1 MKTAVRWLL
10 WLTSGALLLLLSTLG
25 LMWVWIN
32 ADSSFNTALLHA
44 ARWLPA
50 GHSLQTREVQGSI
63 AEGGHIGWLRWQHGG
78 LSVEASGVYLRW
90 SPAALLEGK
99 LHISELAVNTLR
111 VQDQRP
117 AAPDSPIVPPTQL
130 GLPLKVQA
138 SVRVGALQWLSSTP
152 QDFGA
157 FGFEYIFDS
166 DQHKLDKGYADI
178 LSNKFNFSGQLQAQ
192 GNLALVLQVAGT
204 VRQAMPGS
212 AESLEV
218 RAQAELNGFLAG
230 QGSKLTLSASLQP
243 RVGQDLRRQNAP
255 AAMQAQLSA
264 QVTPWQ
270 TQKIIQAQGQWQRLN
285 LAALWPQLPQTR
297 LDGTLTVQPRGPSW
311 QARVQLR
318 NTLPG
323 SLDQQRVP
331 LQSADAELSYLQ
343 GGWRV
348 QALQAL
354 GAGGKILAQGQL
366 PAAAQGVGL
375 SPWQAQMQVADINPA
390 AIDSRLPADA
400 IGGNISARQET
411 QGIHFEV
418 KLAGRVIAL
427 SGLNQPPV
435 PNTTPGLQL
444 LAQGVWTDPQL
455 RLSQLRI
462 TTDQAQ
468 LQAQLDYH
476 TTEYAGQGQLTLDV
490 PGLRAT
496 VAGQLGRTD
505 GAGSSTLDLSD
516 AALAMRWLERWPG
529 MRQRLG
535 PALAATQ
542 LNGQA
547 HLSAQWRGGW
557 QNQGHDLALVAQVR
571 SPRFD
576 WAPRSNA
583 AASATQP
590 AGRSRELQIDAS
602 GTRDHFV
609 LEGQGEVDFK
619 QQQMAWRTRV
629 QANRTPTDAWQ
640 AQLQQLDLDLRV
652 GQPQQ
657 LWQLALGDP
666 AGSGSATTVAPPG
679 VLLDWTTSAQ
689 RQTLNVA
696 AGQAHL
702 KGPLGGISLVQ
713 WQPLRWSQDQASADS
728 TKTPPPQWQSQ
739 GKIDRLPLAWVDLLG
754 SKTLADLGLG
764 SDLTFSGQWDAA
776 QSDTLHASLLLERSS
791 GDLHLLAGTV
801 GDQAVPAGMRETR
814 LQVNLDG
821 DRLSGNLRWD
831 SQRAGRA
838 LMAVSTQLQR
848 QNQTWALPGTAP
860 VGGSLQLDMPPMDA
874 WSVLAPPGWRMR
886 GTMNAHVNLDGTVDQ
901 PQWSGTLRAN
911 DLALRSLVDGIDFGQ
926 GRFEARLHD
935 QQLDISSFS
944 LRGAGASGAQ
954 GDNSAV
960 GGTLDITGSAQL
972 RPALP
977 AERRLHL
984 QLQAKA
990 QALRLSARPDR
1001 RITVSGKLSADWLD
1015 AKLTVRGALLADQA
1029 LVTLPEAST
1038 PQLGSDVVVRGADR
1052 LKLEPRPAASN
1063 ATRPDKT
1070 PQIDLEVELDP
1081 GKDFQ
1086 IRGMGVETRLAG
1098 KLKLSAKNLTQPNLN
1113 GTLRT
1118 VDGTYRAYGQR
1129 LDIERGLI
1137 RFNGPADNPA
1147 LTVLAIRPKL
1157 TQRVGVQ
1164 ISGTALAPVITL
1176 YADPDLPEA
1185 DKLGW
1190 LLLGRSPNGGG
1201 AETAVLQQAALA
1213 LLGKTGQG
1221 VTDSLSQALGL
1232 DEISF
1237 GSGGGTASSNSS
1249 DTAGT
1254 GSGSASITL
1263 GKRLSKDFY
1272 VAYESSFNGAMGV
1285 LRIFYDLSK
1294 NLTLRA
1300 QTGVESAVDLIYT
1313 LRYD

>member
-1 MKTAVRWLL
+1 LKAAVRWIL
-10 WLTSGALLLLLSTLG
+10 WLTSGMLLLLLTTLG
-25 LMWVWIN
+25 LMWVWIS

-50 GHSLQTREVQGSI
+50 GHSLQTHEVQGSI
-63 AEGGHIGWLRWQHGG
+63 AEGGHIGWLRWQHDS

-99 LHISELAVNTLR
+99 LHISELAINTLR

-117 AAPDSPIVPPTQL
+117 AAPDSPTVPPTQL

-138 SVRVGALQWLSSTP
+138 SVRVGALQWISSTP
-152 QDFGA
+152 QDFGV

-166 DQHKLDKGYADI
+166 YQHKLDKGYADI
-178 LSNKFNFSGQLQAQ
+178 LSNKFSFSGQLQAQ
-192 GNLALVLQVAGT
+192 GNLALALQVAGT

-212 AESLEV
+212 PQTLEV
-218 RAQAELNGFLAG
+218 PAQAELNGFLAG
-230 QGSKLTLSASLQP
+230 QDSKLTLTASLQP
-243 RVGQDLRRQNAP
+243 RLGQDLRRQNVS

-270 TQKIIQAQGQWQRLN
+270 TQKIIQAQGHWQRLN

-297 LDGTLTVQPRGPSW
+297 LDGTLTVQPRGPTW

-323 SLDQQRVP
+323 PLDQQRVP
-331 LQSADAELSYLQ
+331 LQSADAEFSYLQ

-348 QALQAL
+348 QTLQAL
-354 GAGGKILAQGQL
+354 GAGGRVLAQGQI

-375 SPWQAQMQVADINPA
+375 SPWQAQMQVTDINPA

-400 IGGNISARQET
+400 ISGNISARQET

-418 KLAGRVIAL
+418 KLAGRVSAL

-435 PNTTPGLQL
+435 PNTAPGLQL
-444 LAQGVWTDPQL
+444 MAQGVWTDPQL

-476 TTEYAGQGQLTLDV
+476 STEYAGQGQLTLDL
-490 PGLRAT
+490 PGLHAT

-505 GAGSSTLDLSD
+505 GAGNTTFDLSD

-535 PALAATQ
+535 SALAATQ
-542 LNGQA
+542 LKGQA
-547 HLSAQWRGGW
+547 HLSAQWQGGW
-557 QNQGHDLALVAQVR
+557 QNQGHDLALKAQVR

-576 WAPRSNA
+576 WAPRTSA
-583 AASATQP
+583 AASASQP

-602 GTRDHFV
+602 GTLDHFV
-609 LEGQGEVDFK
+609 LEGRGEVDFK

-629 QANRTPTDAWQ
+629 QASRTPTDAWQ

-657 LWQLALGDP
+657 RWQLALGDP
-666 AGSGSATTVAPPG
+666 AGSGSATAIAPPG

-702 KGPLGGISLVQ
+702 KGPLGGTSLVQ
-713 WQPLRWSQDQASADS
+713 WQPIRWSQDRASADS
-728 TKTPPPQWQSQ
+728 TRTPPPQWQSQ

-776 QSDTLHASLLLERSS
+776 QSDTLHASLLLERSA
-791 GDLHLLAGTV
+791 GDLRLLAGTV
-801 GDQAVPAGMRETR
+801 GDQMVPAGMRETR

-821 DRLSGNLRWD
+821 DRLSANLRWD

-838 LMAVSTQLQR
+838 LMAISTQIQ
-848 QNQTWALPGTAP
+848 QPNQTWALPGTAP
-860 VGGSLQLDMPPMDA
+860 VGGSLQLDLPPMDA

-886 GTMNAHVNLDGTVDQ
+886 GTMNAHVNLEGTVAE
-901 PQWSGTLRAN
+901 PKWSGTLQAN
-911 DLALRSLVDGIDFGQ
+911 DLALRSLVDGIDFSQ

-944 LRGAGASGAQ
+944 LRGAGASGARA
-954 GDNSAV
+954 DNSAV
-960 GGTLDITGSAQL
+960 GGTLNITGSAQL
-972 RPALP
+972 QPGNTTRNG
-977 AERRLHL
+977 LHL

-1001 RITVSGKLSADWLD
+1001 RVTVSGNLSADWLND
-1015 AKLTVRGALLADQA
+1015 RLTVRGALLADQA
-1029 LVTLPEAST
+1029 LFTLPEDST
-1038 PQLGSDVVVRGADR
+1038 PRLGSDVVVHGADR
-1052 LKLEPRPAASN
+1052 LKAEPRPAAGN
-1063 ATRPDKT
+1063 ATSTDKT
-1070 PQIDLEVELDP
+1070 PQIDLEVDLDP

-1137 RFNGPADNPA
+1137 RFTGPADNPA

-1164 ISGTALAPVITL
+1164 ISGTALAPIITL

-1190 LLLGRSPNGGG
+1190 LLLGRSPTGGG
-1201 AETAVLQQAALA
+1201 AEAAVMQQAALA

-1221 VTDSLSQALGL
+1221 MTDGLSQALGL

-1237 GSGGGTASSNSS
+1237 GSGGSTTTSSS
-1249 DTAGT
+1249 DTGNAD
-1254 GSGSASITL
+1254 SGSASITL

-1300 QTGVESAVDLIYT
+1300 QTGEESAVDLIYT

>member
-1 MKTAVRWLL
+1 
-10 WLTSGALLLLLSTLG
+10 
-25 LMWVWIN
+25 
-32 ADSSFNTALLHA
+32 
-44 ARWLPA
+44 
-50 GHSLQTREVQGSI
+50 
-63 AEGGHIGWLRWQHGG
+63 
-78 LSVEASGVYLRW
+78 
-90 SPAALLEGK
+90 
-99 LHISELAVNTLR
+99 
-111 VQDQRP
+111 
-117 AAPDSPIVPPTQL
+117 
-130 GLPLKVQA
+130 
-138 SVRVGALQWLSSTP
+138 
-152 QDFGA
+152 
-157 FGFEYIFDS
+157 
-166 DQHKLDKGYADI
+166 
-178 LSNKFNFSGQLQAQ
+178 
-192 GNLALVLQVAGT
+192 
-204 VRQAMPGS
+204 
-212 AESLEV
+212 
-218 RAQAELNGFLAG
+218 
-230 QGSKLTLSASLQP
+230 
-243 RVGQDLRRQNAP
+243 
-255 AAMQAQLSA
+255 
-264 QVTPWQ
+264 
-270 TQKIIQAQGQWQRLN
+270 
-285 LAALWPQLPQTR
+285 
-297 LDGTLTVQPRGPSW
+297 
-311 QARVQLR
+311 
-318 NTLPG
+318 
-323 SLDQQRVP
+323 
-331 LQSADAELSYLQ
+331 
-343 GGWRV
+343 
-348 QALQAL
+348 
-354 GAGGKILAQGQL
+354 
-366 PAAAQGVGL
+366 
-375 SPWQAQMQVADINPA
+375 
-390 AIDSRLPADA
+390 
-400 IGGNISARQET
+400 
-411 QGIHFEV
+411 
-418 KLAGRVIAL
+418 
-427 SGLNQPPV
+427 
-435 PNTTPGLQL
+435 
-444 LAQGVWTDPQL
+444 
-455 RLSQLRI
+455 
-462 TTDQAQ
+462 
-468 LQAQLDYH
+468 
-476 TTEYAGQGQLTLDV
+476 
-490 PGLRAT
+490 

-505 GAGSSTLDLSD
+505 GAGNTTFDLSD

-547 HLSAQWRGGW
+547 HLSAQWQGGW
-557 QNQGHDLALVAQVR
+557 QNQGHDLALQAQIR

-576 WAPRSNA
+576 WAPRTSA
-583 AASATQP
+583 AATTSQP

-602 GTRDHFV
+602 GTLDHFV

-657 LWQLALGDP
+657 RWQLALGDP
-666 AGSGSATTVAPPG
+666 AGSGSATAVAPPG

-702 KGPLGGISLVQ
+702 KGPLGGTSLVQ
-713 WQPLRWSQDQASADS
+713 WQPLRWSQDQTSADS

-776 QSDTLHASLLLERSS
+776 QSDTLHASLLLERSA
-791 GDLHLLAGTV
+791 GDLRLLAGTV
-801 GDQAVPAGMRETR
+801 GDQMVPAGMRETR

-821 DRLSGNLRWD
+821 DRLSANLRWD

-838 LMAVSTQLQR
+838 LMAVSTQIQPP
-848 QNQTWALPGTAP
+848 NQTWALPGTAP
-860 VGGSLQLDMPPMDA
+860 VGGSLQLDLPPMDA

-886 GTMNAHVNLDGTVDQ
+886 GTMNAHVNLEGTVAE
-901 PQWSGTLRAN
+901 PKWSGTLQAN
-911 DLALRSLVDGIDFGQ
+911 DLALRSLVDGIDFSQ

-935 QQLDISSFS
+935 QQLDISNFS
-944 LRGAGASGAQ
+944 LRGAGASGAR

-960 GGTLDITGSAQL
+960 GGTLNITGSAQL
-972 RPALP
+972 QPANTT
-977 AERRLHL
+977 RNGLHL

-1001 RITVSGKLSADWLD
+1001 RVTVSGKLSADWLND
-1015 AKLTVRGALLADQA
+1015 RLTVRGALLADQA
-1029 LVTLPEAST
+1029 LFTLPEDST
-1038 PQLGSDVVVRGADR
+1038 PRLGSDVVVRGAPGRDDQPRATARTATSTDR
-1052 LKLEPRPAASN
+1052 A
-1063 ATRPDKT
+1063 
-1070 PQIDLEVELDP
+1070 PQIDLQIDLDP

-1086 IRGMGVETRLAG
+1086 VRGMGVDTRLVG
-1098 KLKLSAKNLTQPNLN
+1098 KLKLSANNPTQPSLN

-1137 RFNGPADNPA
+1137 RFTGPPDNPA

-1164 ISGTALAPVITL
+1164 ISGTALAPIITL

-1190 LLLGRSPNGGG
+1190 LLLGRSPTGGG
-1201 AETAVLQQAALA
+1201 AEAAVMQQAALA

-1221 VTDSLSQALGL
+1221 MTDSLSQALGL

-1237 GSGGGTASSNSS
+1237 GSGGSATTGSS
-1249 DTAGT
+1249 DTANT

-1272 VAYESSFNGAMGV
+1272 LAYESSFNGAMGV

-1300 QTGVESAVDLIYT
+1300 QTGEESAVDLIYT